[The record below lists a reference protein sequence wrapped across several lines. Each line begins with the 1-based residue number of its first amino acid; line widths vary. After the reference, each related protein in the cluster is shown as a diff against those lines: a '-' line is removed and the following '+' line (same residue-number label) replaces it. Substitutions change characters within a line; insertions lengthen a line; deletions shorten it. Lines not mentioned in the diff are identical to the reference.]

1 MGQLGEVLLAS
12 IVLFASPG
20 TSGELAKLL
29 ASKFLRL
36 IVQIIFQS
44 GNFYFHTLVCSDRL
58 LLCVFPVLDSYQ
70 ESLPGGHPASQLSYF
85 EGNLLFFC
93 EKARLY

>member
-1 MGQLGEVLLAS
+1 MGQPGEVLLAS

-20 TSGELAKLL
+20 TLGELAKLL

-44 GNFYFHTLVCSDRL
+44 GNFFFHTLVCSDRL
-58 LLCVFPVLDSYQ
+58 LLCVFSCV
-70 ESLPGGHPASQLSYF
+70 GQLSGKLARGTPCF
-85 EGNLLFFC
+85 PTVLF
-93 EKARLY
+93 